1 MNISRPVN
9 ILFLGGAK
17 RVSMARHF
25 KAAASS
31 MGLRC
36 NIFSYE
42 LSYREPIA
50 EEATVIVGLKWS
62 DPLVD
67 DDLRRIIAER
77 KVDIIV
83 PFVDGAVAVAS
94 RLRDVTFVPV
104 GDEAG
109 VNAMFNKVQAATAFE
124 FAGLPVPETWAE
136 GSPIEYLIAKP
147 AYGSASQGIIA
158 IDDRTTLDRVL
169 SAGKGAYLIQR
180 RIDHRIE
187 YTVDCY
193 ADTVTG
199 DVLVAVPRRRLAVS
213 GGEATRTV
221 TVSEPRLEQ
230 LSRKAI
236 KSLDLR
242 GAVTVQ
248 FIHDLDT
255 DRFLLM
261 EINPR
266 LGGGAVCSVAAG
278 ADLPSLIIRQAFR
291 LPLTAPEWKAGVEIA
306 RYPAEVVF
314 MP

>member
-1 MNISRPVN
+1 MNISRPLN

-25 KAAASS
+25 KHAASAL
-31 MGLRC
+31 GLHC
-36 NIFSYE
+36 NILSYE
-42 LSYREPIA
+42 LTYREPIA
-50 EEATVIVGLKWS
+50 EEASVIVGLRWN
-62 DPLVD
+62 DPLID
-67 DDLRRIIAER
+67 DDLRRIVAER
-77 KVDIIV
+77 HIDIVV

-104 GDEAG
+104 GDESG
-109 VNAMFNKVQAATAFE
+109 VNTMFNKVHAATAFE
-124 FAGLPVPETWAE
+124 YAGLPIPATWVE
-136 GSPIEYLIAKP
+136 GNPVDCLIAKP
-147 AYGSASQGIIA
+147 ACGSASKGIIA
-158 IDDRTTLDRVL
+158 IDDPATLDSVL
-169 SAGKGAYLIQR
+169 SAGNGAYLIQQ
-180 RIDHRIE
+180 RIDRRDE

-193 ADTVTG
+193 ADTATG
-199 DVLVAVPRRRLAVS
+199 EVLVTVPRRRLAVS
-213 GGEATRTV
+213 GGEVTRTI
-221 TVSEPRLEQ
+221 TVDEPRLIQ

-242 GAVTVQ
+242 GAITVQ
-248 FIHDLDT
+248 FIHDLDS

-278 ADLPSLIIRQAFR
+278 ADLPLLIIRQALG
-291 LPLTAPEWKAGVEIA
+291 LPVVAPEWKPGVEIA